1 MATPPRWRSSSWS
14 TATSRPRARTAARS
28 RSSRPK
34 AKNKTGLAG
43 SGKGRLRAALF
54 FGLLRLVSLE
64 LWVEH
69 LAGQGHEVLALPHP
83 RAGGAAGR
91 LAARYVRAGAR
102 IIEPRD
108 AYVDS
113 RTLVICNTI
122 FAAEELIAASAC
134 ASAVIFP
141 AAYLIDGVY
150 RSFLHGLPHE
160 KLHVVA
166 NGVDEPPPGG
176 KRAEG
181 PFRIVAVGTIQDRKR
196 QQDLAR
202 AIDALPDLPL
212 QCRMIGQIEELD
224 AELRRRIEARPDR
237 FQLTGE
243 LSHEDTLAAIGEAD
257 ILAQPSAGEALPLAP
272 LEGGIRGKP
281 LVLSNLPVYADIWR
295 HGENCL
301 MHAVGD
307 ADLLAILVRDEA
319 LRARFAA
326 AALATARLYRSEV
339 MLAQLDQIVARVRL
353 SFAKLI

>member
-1 MATPPRWRSSSWS
+1 
-14 TATSRPRARTAARS
+14 
-28 RSSRPK
+28 
-34 AKNKTGLAG
+34 
-43 SGKGRLRAALF
+43 
-54 FGLLRLVSLE
+54 VSLE

-122 FAAEELIAASAC
+122 FAAEELIAASAFSRCIWWLHEAAHGAAILGGAPHLARAFAC